1 MIRFSFFLFFI
12 TLAFASLTYT
22 SEVIDAF
29 TVAHIM
35 EVDPKSYDMVAV
47 RADERDGISRETV
60 FSLVQR
66 NDAIAGVNGG
76 FWKDNGDPAGILRI
90 LGTWHGFPKK
100 PRAAI
105 GWENG
110 DNTVIMDQVLTSNM
124 EDKDRDQQGIEVLS
138 WSSPNYTS
146 KESWQKVDYI
156 IGGTPILIRN
166 GKVITDYSIE
176 ETIPSFIKKKHSRT
190 AVGIKKNGT
199 WVFVVVDGSM
209 YGIFGGMTIESL
221 ANYMQGLGCVDALNL
236 DGGSSSTMVYENA
249 ILNFPYG
256 NIYEEGK
263 NTRAVSDAILI
274 LEK

>member
-1 MIRFSFFLFFI
+1 MMRFSFFLFFI
-12 TLAFASLTYT
+12 TVAFASFTYT

-35 EVDPKSYDMVAV
+35 QVDPKFYDMVAV

-66 NDAIAGVNGG
+66 NGAIAGVNGG
-76 FWKDNGDPAGILRI
+76 FWKENGDPAGILRI

-156 IGGTPILIRN
+156 VGGTPILIRN

-199 WVFVVVDGSM
+199 WVFVVIDGSV
-209 YGIFGGMTIESL
+209 YGIFGGMTIKRL

-236 DGGSSSTMVYENA
+236 DGGSSSTMVYENV

-256 NIYEEGK
+256 NIYEAGK